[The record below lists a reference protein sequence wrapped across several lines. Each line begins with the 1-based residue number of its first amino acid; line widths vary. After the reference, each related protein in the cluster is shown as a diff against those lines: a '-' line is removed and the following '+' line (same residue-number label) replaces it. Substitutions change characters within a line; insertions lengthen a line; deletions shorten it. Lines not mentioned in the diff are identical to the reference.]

1 LTGDE
6 EIRETTD
13 DDTVTS
19 PPAAAARREEA
30 VSVDAF
36 DNIVCGVVIGRALL
50 PQLAELAK
58 CVFDFAI

>member
-6 EIRETTD
+6 ETRETTD

-19 PPAAAARREEA
+19 PAAAAARREEA

-36 DNIVCGVVIGRALL
+36 DNIVCGVVIVA
-50 PQLAELAK
+50 PNSSEQY
-58 CVFDFAI
+58 